1 MRPSPI
7 LEEYHRCSMVS
18 PASNTAR
25 TATTT
30 ESRMTTL
37 ESFGVTPLSTRSLS
51 SSGTAT
57 MTNAS
62 ITTRTRKTMIGR
74 RNGRA

>member
-1 MRPSPI
+1 MR
-7 LEEYHRCSMVS
+7 EEYHRCSIVR
-18 PASNTAR
+18 PASTTAS
-25 TATTT
+25 TATTS

-37 ESFGVTPLSTRSLS
+37 ESFGVTPLSTMSFS

-62 ITTRTRKTMIGR
+62 TTTRTRKTMIGR